1 MALSEP
7 TPDTFAALL
16 TGQAGRRPEAI
27 VLREKRRGIWHGTSW
42 RALADEAHALAAAL
56 AARGIGRS
64 DHVVMIGEN
73 RPGLFAAMAAAHR
86 IGAVAVP
93 LFPDASVE
101 EVAQQI
107 VACTAKVIFAENQE
121 QVDKMLR
128 ILPRCPSVQMIVHDD
143 DRGMRHY
150 AQTGLFAHRALVEE
164 GRKTGHAAGPQPAGD
179 DPAFVF
185 FTSATAGSAK
195 AVAFSHR
202 AMIDRARAVTGADGL
217 SESDTT
223 LAFLPPGWMCQV
235 LFSYALAMV
244 SGLCICCPESSD
256 TLLEDLREIAPTTL
270 LMTPRMLDAILSR
283 VTYRIEDTGG
293 MSLTLYRRALANAE
307 RVEAGRLSGVA
318 PGLGDRLSATLDS
331 LLVMGPLRD
340 SLGLSRVRSAY
351 STGDALDPG
360 MLRVFRAMGINLKQL
375 YGTTETG
382 FAVAMHR
389 DGAVW
394 PDTVGTPLDGVEL
407 SFSADREIRVRAKG
421 MMSGYLGAAPV
432 ADGWIET
439 GDLGH
444 LDARGQLHVE
454 GRLDSV
460 ARLAGGQ
467 TFAPRALE
475 SRIRVSP
482 YVRECVVIGDGR
494 ESVCALIDI
503 DTLAVGKWAD
513 GHEIPYMGHVDL
525 ASQDQVYALI
535 SAWISEV
542 NEALAADP
550 AQAALQVRRFA
561 LLPKELSAEDGL
573 LTRTGKLRRTAV
585 TLRFATLIDA
595 LYAGSSV
602 AMVDHADPEGARG
615 ADTEVLGLKIGDARV
630 VGGGNGRRAA

>member
-1 MALSEP
+1 MAIPDLKQ
-7 TPDTFAALL
+7 DTFAALL
-16 TGQAGRRPEAI
+16 AGQAGRRPEAV
-27 VLREKRRGIWHGTSW
+27 VLREKRRGIWHGTTW
-42 RALADEAHALAAAL
+42 RALADEAQALAAAL
-56 AARGIGRS
+56 AARNVGFG
-64 DHVVMIGEN
+64 DHVAMIGEN
-73 RPGLFAAMAAAHR
+73 RPGLFAAMAAAHQ

-101 EVAQQI
+101 EAAQQI
-107 VACTAKVIFAENQE
+107 AACKAKVIFAENQE

-128 ILPRCPSVQMIVHDD
+128 VLPRCPSVQTIVHDD

-164 GRKTGHAAGPQPAGD
+164 GRKAARPTGPQAGGD

-195 AVAFSHR
+195 AVVFSHR
-202 AMIDRARAVTGADGL
+202 AMIDRAHAVIGADGL
-217 SESDTT
+217 SDADTT

-235 LFSYALAMV
+235 LFSYAFAMV

-283 VTYRIEDTGG
+283 VTYRMEDTGG
-293 MSLTLYRRALANAE
+293 ISLSLYRRALATAE
-307 RVEAGRLSGVA
+307 RTEAGHLSGVA
-318 PGLGDRLSATLDS
+318 TGLGDRLRLALDS
-331 LLVMGPLRD
+331 LLITGPLRD
-340 SLGLSRVRSAY
+340 SLGLSQVRSAY

-360 MLRVFRAMGINLKQL
+360 MLRVFRAIGINLKQL

-394 PDTVGTPLDGVEL
+394 PDTVGPLLEGVEI
-407 SFSADREIRVRAKG
+407 SISADREIRVRAKG

-439 GDLGH
+439 VDLGH

-454 GRLDSV
+454 GRVDSL
-460 ARLAGGQ
+460 ARLVGGQ

-475 SRIRVSP
+475 NRIRVSP

-494 ESVCALIDI
+494 ETVCALIDI

-525 ASQDQVYALI
+525 ASQDQVYTLI

-542 NEALAADP
+542 NEALAAEP

-573 LTRTGKLRRTAV
+573 LTRTGKLRRAAV

-595 LYAGSSV
+595 LYAGGSV
-602 AMVDHADPEGARG
+602 AILDHADAKAGGAETEG
-615 ADTEVLGLKIGDARV
+615 LGLKIGDARV
-630 VGGGNGRRAA
+630 VVGGTGRRAA